1 MQELIEKLI
10 AEVGLS
16 SDQAN
21 KTVATVLNFVKTKL
35 PPAFSGNIESL
46 LTGKTEEMKQDVK
59 QEGEGFMDKA
69 EDFAEAAK
77 DKLEDF
83 AEVAKDKL
91 SDAADKAEDLAK
103 DALDKI
109 KGLFGGEKK

>member
-16 SDQAN
+16 SEQAS
-21 KTVATVLNFVKTKL
+21 KTVETVLNFVKTKL

-46 LTGKTEEMKQDVK
+46 LAGKTTEVK
-59 QEGEGFMDKA
+59 QESEGIMDKA